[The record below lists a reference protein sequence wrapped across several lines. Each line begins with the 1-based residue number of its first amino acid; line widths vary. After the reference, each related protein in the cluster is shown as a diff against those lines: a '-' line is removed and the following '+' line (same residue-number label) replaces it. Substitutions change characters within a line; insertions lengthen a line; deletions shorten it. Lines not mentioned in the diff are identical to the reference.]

1 MRTAAEAFETLLA
14 ALYKLEVPYA
24 VGGSVASSV
33 YGNYRFTNDV
43 DLVVAL
49 REEQVKEFLEAL
61 GADFYGDAEDI
72 RRAIRTERSANV
84 IHMPTAYKF
93 NLFPAA
99 KGDFRAREL
108 GRRQYRESPFGGQTS
123 EFATVSPED
132 TITAKLDW
140 MRQSGGQSEQQ
151 LRDILGVIA
160 VQGDRLDR
168 AYLEATA
175 AALGLAEELRRL
187 L

>member
-14 ALYKLEVPYA
+14 ALDKLEVPYA

-72 RRAIRTERSANV
+72 RRAFRIERSANV

-93 NLFPAA
+93 DLFPAS
-99 KGDFRAREL
+99 KGGFRARQL
-108 GRRQYRESPFGGQTS
+108 SRRL

-132 TITAKLDW
+132 TILAKLDW

-175 AALGLAEELRRL
+175 AELGLAEELRRL